1 MRADIGHYARD
12 VANSIPSFHGQS
24 AVGDLQLLFGNV
36 ILTIVLSSFGIV
48 GFSIWSIRRSWQRPT
63 KKVALHGRVV
73 FAKSVFSTLMGA
85 LIFATLGSLHG
96 AARRFAI
103 CAAALQLCCSI
114 FLSLAV
120 VVSHLWEI
128 RASSFGQLFTAAWG
142 LTDIARIILLAESDE
157 TKACLG
163 ILSSILG
170 VKVLLL
176 VVEEISKRNVLNIP
190 YSKYPPEALSGIIN
204 RVFVL
209 WLNPLMWR
217 GIAGEPLSLPELSQ
231 CETEFT
237 SAGLSRTVDVV
248 WEKKVIGRSKH
259 NLFLLLAWE
268 FRWLFLI
275 PTPTRFAQAAFQFV
289 QPFLIQRTLNW
300 YDARDDTDPQSVAWG
315 LLVSYG
321 LVYLGIALTTAYSQ
335 YQIVRFIA
343 AIRGTLVLLI
353 FRKSLELQK
362 SDMAPLTLMSTD
374 VERIIQGLHYVHES
388 FVSLFTFSVAL
399 WLLKRQL
406 GVGAIAPIVVS
417 VCSMLVIATF
427 GKSISNAQKRWVEAV
442 EKRVSVTTDIL
453 TSIKGIKMSGLGKYS
468 SALLQG
474 LRETELVVSLT
485 MRRFLTVGIGLSFTT
500 PTLSP
505 MVGFAVY
512 TALASHHG
520 NTLLAATAFP
530 ALSIFSLLSS
540 PLSILIQSLPGVIAM
555 FACFERIGNFLQR
568 DSRNDTRY
576 LMNSATTSVEKM
588 LSVELRPSSSQGS
601 FSTKLGRDLIRV
613 VDGKLWRTTDSE
625 PILQDLNLRIKRGTL
640 TAVVGPSG
648 CGKTTLFEAL
658 LGELPCPLDSIQ
670 VDSAFDLRTGIAY
683 CSQQPWLRNDTVRNN
698 IIAGMP
704 YNEAWYNTVIHA
716 CALEEIIQKL
726 SEGMAGSGGTSL
738 SGGQKQRISL
748 ARAVY
753 SRRPLLLLDDSLS
766 GIDNLSIQHIF
777 DRLLG
782 ADGLIKQTGTTAI
795 LATQN
800 VKNVS
805 LFDQIITLDGDGT
818 VLERKSPADAEKK
831 SDNPIGPGKLPI
843 EAPISIS
850 QNPFAFALEAR
861 FETAASDPR
870 DRRKGELGA
879 YKYYFASLGF
889 RKLGLAVFLVVSYV
903 FFSLF
908 PQIWLEWWTASNVD
922 HPNNRLG
929 YWIGVYAVFGFLAVF
944 SLIAASWLML
954 CNMVKDSAESLH
966 LELVQTVERA
976 VASVF
981 TSTDPGITVNRFSQD
996 MALVDMELPMAFA
1009 NTIICQFVSPQYL
1022 PCGSLIYPAFT
1033 TCVAQ
1038 LVIIAVSSRYL
1049 GATIPFI
1056 LGVCILT
1063 QRLYIRTSR
1072 QLRFFDIEAK
1082 SPLYTEFIELLNGLH
1097 VVRAFDMQ
1105 KEFEQRLATALDAS
1119 QKPFYLLL
1127 CAQRWLGLVLN
1138 LVNLGLALILVGVT
1152 TATRGLSG
1160 GFLGV
1165 ALINLTSFGPSL
1177 SDLVDVWCTLENSL
1191 AAVERV
1197 KYFSEETPKESTG
1210 SPVSPSPGWPELGA
1224 IQIQELCLGYDSDSL
1239 AVKSL
1244 SLAIPAGKK
1253 IAVCGRSGSGK
1264 STLCMALFR
1273 MLEPISGTISID
1285 GQDISRVP
1293 HEVLRSALS
1302 IVPQDAVILGGSIR
1316 LNVDPENQHSD
1327 TEVIEALERAELWE
1341 SVKERFGKED
1351 DTSAESLSGG
1361 QKKQLCLARA
1371 LVKKSKI
1378 LVLDE
1383 ATASADPATD
1393 QKVHKLVNRGLPGT
1407 TVVSVIHRLK
1417 HVGLYDLVA
1426 VFDDGELVEM
1436 GNPVELLEDSA
1447 SRLAELF
1454 VCD

>member
-12 VANSIPSFHGQS
+12 AVNSVPSFHGQS
-24 AVGDLQLLFGNV
+24 AIGDLELLFGNV

-48 GFSIWSIRRSWQRPT
+48 GFSIWSIRKSWQRPDQ
-63 KKVALHGRVV
+63 KVVLHGRGV
-73 FAKSVFSTLMGA
+73 FAKSILCTLLVLLYLA
-85 LIFATLGSLHG
+85 YLITVATLGSLHG

-103 CAAALQLCCSI
+103 CAATLQFCCSVS
-114 FLSLAV
+114 LSLAV
-120 VVSHLWEI
+120 VGSHVWEI
-128 RASSFGQLFTAAWG
+128 RASSFAQLFATAWA

-176 VVEEISKRNVLNIP
+176 VVEEITKRNVLNTP
-190 YSKYPPEALSGIIN
+190 YNKYPPEALSGIIN
-204 RVFVL
+204 RVFVV

-217 GIAGEPLSLPELSQ
+217 GIAGKPLSLPELSQ
-231 CETEFT
+231 CESEFT
-237 SAGLSRTVDVV
+237 STGLSRTVDVV
-248 WEKKVIGRSKH
+248 WEKKVTGRSKH

-315 LLVSYG
+315 LLVAYG

-388 FVSLFTFSVAL
+388 FVSFFTFSVAL

-442 EKRVSVTTDIL
+442 EKRVSVTTEIL
-453 TSIKGIKMSGLGKYS
+453 TSMKGIKMSGLSKYS

-474 LRETELVVSLT
+474 LRETELIVSLT

-530 ALSIFSLLSS
+530 ALSIFNLLSS

-555 FACFERIGNFLQR
+555 FACFERIGTFLQR
-568 DSRNDTRY
+568 DARNDTRY
-576 LMNSATTSVEKM
+576 LMNSATTSAEKM
-588 LSVELRPSSSQGS
+588 PSDELRPASSRGSSSI
-601 FSTKLGRDLIRV
+601 TLGRDLIRI
-613 VDGKLWRTTDSE
+613 VDGKFWRTTDSE
-625 PILQDLNLRIKRGTL
+625 PILQDLNLQIKRETL

-658 LGELPCPLDSIQ
+658 LGELPCPLDSIK

-683 CSQQPWLRNDTVRNN
+683 CPQQPWLRNDTVRNN

-726 SEGMAGSGGTSL
+726 SEGMVGSGGTSL

-748 ARAVY
+748 ARAIY

-782 ADGLIKQTGTTAI
+782 ANGLIKQTGTTAI

-800 VKNVS
+800 VKNPG
-805 LFDQIITLDGDGT
+805 LFDQIITFGGDGT
-818 VLERKSPADAEKK
+818 VLERKSPADAENNSEK
-831 SDNPIGPGKLPI
+831 PIGPGKIPI

-903 FFSLF
+903 FFSSF
-908 PQIWLEWWTASNVD
+908 PQIWLQWWTASNVD

-1009 NTIICQFVSPQYL
+1009 NTIIS
-1022 PCGSLIYPAFT
+1022 FT

-1105 KEFEQRLATALDAS
+1105 KEFEERLATALDAS

-1152 TATRGLSG
+1152 TATRGISG

-1197 KYFSEETPKESTG
+1197 KYFSEETPKESTD

-1224 IQIQELCLGYDSDSL
+1224 IQIKELCLGYDSDSL

-1244 SLAIPAGKK
+1244 SLAVPAGKK
-1253 IAVCGRSGSGK
+1253 IAICGRSGSGK

-1293 HEVLRSALS
+1293 HEVLRSSLS

-1316 LNVDPENQHSD
+1316 LNVDPENQHSN
-1327 TEVIEALERAELWE
+1327 TEVIEALEQAELWE
-1341 SVKERFGKED
+1341 SVKERFGRED

-1393 QKVHKLVNRGLPGT
+1393 QKVHELVNRGLPGT

-1436 GNPVELLEDSA
+1436 SNPVELLEDSA
-1447 SRLAELF
+1447 SRLVELF
-1454 VCD
+1454 VRD